1 MPRRSCS
8 KEHCNHRIKKGR
20 SYKDKD
26 GSFICKDCYRSDG
39 RLAQKEH
46 EVAALKKTLDTKL
59 KSVDKAL
66 QVIPS
71 FLL

>member
-1 MPRRSCS
+1 M
-8 KEHCNHRIKKGR
+8 

-26 GSFICKDCYRSDG
+26 GSLICKDCYMSDG
-39 RLAQKEH
+39 VLAQKEH

>member
-1 MPRRSCS
+1 MPRSCS
-8 KEHCNHRIKKGR
+8 KEHCNHRIKKGM

-26 GSFICKDCYRSDG
+26 GSVICKGCYMGDG
-39 RLAQKEH
+39 MLAQKEH
-46 EVAALKKTLDTKL
+46 EGAALKKTLDTKL
-59 KSVDKAL
+59 KSVDKTL

>member
-1 MPRRSCS
+1 MLFSCS
-8 KEHCNHRIKKGR
+8 KEHCNHRIKKR
-20 SYKDKD
+20 MSYKDKD
-26 GSFICKDCYRSDG
+26 GSFICKDCYMSDVM
-39 RLAQKEH
+39 LAQKEH
-46 EVAALKKTLDTKL
+46 EVAALKKTLDTKQ